1 MCVLLMKRYLIL
13 SFFIIVGWGYS
24 LAQSWSADNGNGTY
38 TNPIFYD
45 ECSDPDII
53 RVGEDFYLTSTTM
66 HSVPG
71 LPVLHSKDLVNWELL
86 SYALTEFDLGE
97 EFRLEQGK
105 ESYGQG
111 IWAPCIRYHEGVFY
125 IFSNINRHGL
135 QVFTSAD
142 PRGPWTRHPI
152 GENIYDL
159 SVLFENGKIYVV
171 YGQTTIKLVELKTD
185 LSGIVPGTERVI
197 IPDGHAM
204 GEGNHLYKIDGKYYI
219 VNADNG
225 RMQCARSE
233 HIYGPYETVVISSR
247 ETMGTQRAWWT
258 MNMGQHSALP
268 LPGDTLSL
276 AKEAENIM
284 GAVPMHQG
292 GIVDLPNG
300 EW

>member
-197 IPDGHAM
+197 IPDGHA
-204 GEGNHLYKIDGKYYI
+204 Y
-219 VNADNG
+219 G
-225 RMQCARSE
+225 RR
-233 HIYGPYETVVISSR
+233 
-247 ETMGTQRAWWT
+247 
-258 MNMGQHSALP
+258 
-268 LPGDTLSL
+268 
-276 AKEAENIM
+276 
-284 GAVPMHQG
+284 
-292 GIVDLPNG
+292 
-300 EW
+300 

>member
-1 MCVLLMKRYLIL
+1 MCFTYETIFDTV
-13 SFFIIVGWGYS
+13 FFIIVGWGYS

-125 IFSNINRHGL
+125 IFLISIVTGYKYSHQRI
-135 QVFTSAD
+135 
-142 PRGPWTRHPI
+142 P
-152 GENIYDL
+152 E
-159 SVLFENGKIYVV
+159 VLGN
-171 YGQTTIKLVELKTD
+171 
-185 LSGIVPGTERVI
+185 VI
-197 IPDGHAM
+197 
-204 GEGNHLYKIDGKYYI
+204 L
-219 VNADNG
+219 
-225 RMQCARSE
+225 
-233 HIYGPYETVVISSR
+233 
-247 ETMGTQRAWWT
+247 
-258 MNMGQHSALP
+258 
-268 LPGDTLSL
+268 
-276 AKEAENIM
+276 
-284 GAVPMHQG
+284 
-292 GIVDLPNG
+292 
-300 EW
+300 

>member
-142 PRGPWTRHPI
+142 PPRSLDTSSYR
-152 GENIYDL
+152 
-159 SVLFENGKIYVV
+159 
-171 YGQTTIKLVELKTD
+171 
-185 LSGIVPGTERVI
+185 R
-197 IPDGHAM
+197 
-204 GEGNHLYKIDGKYYI
+204 KY
-219 VNADNG
+219 
-225 RMQCARSE
+225 
-233 HIYGPYETVVISSR
+233 
-247 ETMGTQRAWWT
+247 
-258 MNMGQHSALP
+258 L
-268 LPGDTLSL
+268 
-276 AKEAENIM
+276 
-284 GAVPMHQG
+284 
-292 GIVDLPNG
+292 
-300 EW
+300 

>member
-111 IWAPCIRYHEGVFY
+111 I
-125 IFSNINRHGL
+125 
-135 QVFTSAD
+135 
-142 PRGPWTRHPI
+142 
-152 GENIYDL
+152 
-159 SVLFENGKIYVV
+159 
-171 YGQTTIKLVELKTD
+171 
-185 LSGIVPGTERVI
+185 
-197 IPDGHAM
+197 
-204 GEGNHLYKIDGKYYI
+204 LYFFQY
-219 VNADNG
+219 
-225 RMQCARSE
+225 Q
-233 HIYGPYETVVISSR
+233 SSR
-247 ETMGTQRAWWT
+247 VTSIHISGSPR
-258 MNMGQHSALP
+258 SL
-268 LPGDTLSL
+268 DTSSYRRKYL
-276 AKEAENIM
+276 
-284 GAVPMHQG
+284 
-292 GIVDLPNG
+292 
-300 EW
+300 